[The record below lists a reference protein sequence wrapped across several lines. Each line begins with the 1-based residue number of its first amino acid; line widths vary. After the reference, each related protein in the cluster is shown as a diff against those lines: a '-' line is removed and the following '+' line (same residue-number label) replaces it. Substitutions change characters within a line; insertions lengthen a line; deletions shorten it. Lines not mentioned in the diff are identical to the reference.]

1 MGLQCSDVISL
12 YEACISTLTDQTSE
26 GYYQGGW
33 GRGTLLLRKWA
44 QSLHKMFVVIG
55 IIASN
60 LAANIKTQTVHIH
73 AEYTTLDL
81 KHCQRHNGPEG

>member
-1 MGLQCSDVISL
+1 M
-12 YEACISTLTDQTSE
+12 
-26 GYYQGGW
+26 
-33 GRGTLLLRKWA
+33 GTLLLRKWA

-73 AEYTTLDL
+73 AEYTTVDL
-81 KHCQRHNGPEG
+81 KQAHKLVQVDALEILCNTL